1 MTTGAKTVLGQERYW
16 QGIARGEIK
25 SGPGY
30 RVTGQSLVETKWCS
44 VKKNLLEAK
53 SLSSYV
59 RIKLE

>member
-1 MTTGAKTVLGQERYW
+1 LTTGAKTVL

-30 RVTGQSLVETKWCS
+30 RVTGQYLVETKWCS
-44 VKKNLLEAK
+44 MKKNLLEAK

-59 RIKLE
+59 RIKIE